1 MTDANDTPAPDR
13 ASVNLKL
20 PQAPVSPDEPWN
32 DDVLDRQQLAQTLT
46 NLIRTQSHPFT
57 ISIHGYWGTGKTFL
71 LQRWQRDLETD
82 GFKAIYFNAWED
94 DFCDDPLLAILGQLA
109 EYFQAPQLKSLASA
123 ALEIAKPLLRQTVL
137 SLVKTTT
144 GLTLDFSQTHPPTL
158 VDEYLGQRRTKDELK
173 DHLATLSGTVH
184 EETERPLVFII
195 DELDRCRPTFA
206 IELLEKVKHIFD
218 IEHIVFV
225 FGINRVELARSL
237 HSIYGNIDS
246 DVYLRRF
253 FDIEF
258 TLPEID
264 GAMYCK
270 HMMDKFRLQDIF
282 SELTSEANNNV
293 HAEEYR
299 AIRDTFPEIWS
310 RFGLSLRDIEHCVAS
325 IALVAKNIATGHYM
339 YPIVLGF
346 LIPVKL
352 TNRELY
358 YRFVQHKCLASEV
371 IDYADELLSSG
382 QFTEIEYQGLDFI
395 EAYLYFAENVSVPS
409 PHGTPSALDQ
419 LRALADGEEPA
430 NPECV
435 STRIKDADSNRIARI
450 LQTIESVSMNYGY
463 SGDIIKYIASLI
475 DLHQRVLR
483 R

>member
-1 MTDANDTPAPDR
+1 MTEANDTTQPERP
-13 ASVNLKL
+13 SVNLKL

-32 DDVLDRQQLAQTLT
+32 DDLLDRQQLATTLT
-46 NLIRTQSHPFT
+46 NLLRTQSHPFT

-71 LQRWQRDLETD
+71 LQRWQQDLHSQE
-82 GFKAIYFNAWED
+82 FPAIYFNAWED
-94 DFCDDPLLAILGQLA
+94 DFCDDPLIAILGQLD
-109 EYFQAPQLKSLASA
+109 EYFQRPRLNRLRDTAVESA
-123 ALEIAKPLLRQTVL
+123 LPLLRQTAQTVL
-137 SLVKTTT
+137 KATT
-144 GLTLDFSQTHPPTL
+144 GLTVDLSLSESSTLLDAYR
-158 VDEYLGQRRTKDELK
+158 EQRRSKDQLK
-173 DHLATLSGTVH
+173 EALTCLSKAAYAATGY
-184 EETERPLVFII
+184 PLVFII
-195 DELDRCRPTFA
+195 DELDRCRPPFA

-218 IEHIVFV
+218 IEHMVFV

-258 TLPEID
+258 ALPEID

-270 HMMDKFRLQDIF
+270 HTMDKFRLQDIF
-282 SELTSEANNNV
+282 LELTSEANHNV

-299 AIRDTFPEIWS
+299 AIRDTFPDIWS

-325 IALVAKNIATGHYM
+325 IALVAKNVANRSYIF
-339 YPIVLGF
+339 PIVLGL
-346 LIPVKL
+346 LIPIKL
-352 TNRELY
+352 KNQPLY
-358 YRFVQHKCLASEV
+358 SGFVQHKSLASEV
-371 IDYADELLSSG
+371 IDYADEFFSSERV
-382 QFTEIEYQGLDFI
+382 TEIESEGIDFI
-395 EAYLYFAENVSVPS
+395 EAHLYFAESVSVPF

-419 LRALADGEEPA
+419 LRALADGEELA

-435 STRIKDADSNRIARI
+435 SKRVRAGDRARVARI
-450 LQTIESVSMNYGY
+450 LQTITAVSINYGY